1 MKIDWYQNLYT
12 YWHVWSKY
20 VQSKWTTLFLNPTV
34 KFMVQGCPIHE
45 INISYLLWLTS
56 NGNKV
61 VQFWKLLLQS
71 AISLNHILSLKLV
84 WKYINHYSSSSC
96 IHFINLQKKFLPLW
110 TTTCKYSSVR
120 IMLLQIGC
128 MFSLLHIPVLTNHVH
143 VLHVNTNQSMP

>member
-128 MFSLLHIPVLTNHVH
+128 MFSLLHIPVLTNHVN

>member
-12 YWHVWSKY
+12 YWHVWFKY

-84 WKYINHYSSSSC
+84 WKYINHYRVPAPAFISLTFKKNSYHYEQLPVSIVLSESC
-96 IHFINLQKKFLPLW
+96 CCRLDACLTYYIYR
-110 TTTCKYSSVR
+110 YSQ
-120 IMLLQIGC
+120 IMY
-128 MFSLLHIPVLTNHVH
+128 MYY
-143 VLHVNTNQSMP
+143 M